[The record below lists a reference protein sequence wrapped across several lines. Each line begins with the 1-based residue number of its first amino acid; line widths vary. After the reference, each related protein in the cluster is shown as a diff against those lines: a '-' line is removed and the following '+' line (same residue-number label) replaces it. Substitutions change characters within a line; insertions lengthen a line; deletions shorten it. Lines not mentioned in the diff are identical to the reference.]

1 MKPSELKSF
10 IKEAVREAIQE
21 ELKDILLEAVRAP
34 KLPIQETYQGT
45 PIGVGGTG
53 VTNTTLSSNGTT
65 SLTSQKSATEKRAM
79 MESIMGDM
87 RRGQDTLSFN
97 SADARG
103 IGVTANTLQVAP
115 GMNTSGEGSSLPAGN
130 VGLDMIMGLMKGGK

>member
-34 KLPIQETYQGT
+34 KLPIQETYQMSPVAVDTAT
-45 PIGVGGTG
+45 PQ
-53 VTNTTLSSNGTT
+53 LP
-65 SLTSQKSATEKRAM
+65 QKSPTEKRAM

-87 RRGQDTLSFN
+87 RRGQDTLNFTTQN
-97 SADARG
+97 LA
-103 IGVTANTLQVAP
+103 ANTLQVTP
-115 GMNTSGEGSSLPAGN
+115 GMNTTGDGTKLPEGN
-130 VGLDMIMGLMKGGK
+130 VGLDMIMGLMGKK

>member
-1 MKPSELKSF
+1 MKPSELKLF

-34 KLPIQETYQGT
+34 KAPIIGT
-45 PIGVGGTG
+45 HVGGEGFG
-53 VTNTTLSSNGTT
+53 VANTST
-65 SLTSQKSATEKRAM
+65 SPTKSPAEKRAM

-97 SADARG
+97 SANA
-103 IGVTANTLQVAP
+103 VTANTLQVAP
-115 GMNTSGEGSSLPAGN
+115 GMNTTGDGTKLPEGN
-130 VGLDMIMGLMKGGK
+130 VGLDMIMGLMKGKRSRGN

>member
-34 KLPIQETYQGT
+34 KLPIQETYQISPVSTGT
-45 PIGVGGTG
+45 STQ
-53 VTNTTLSSNGTT
+53 VTNSPP
-65 SLTSQKSATEKRAM
+65 QKSPTEKRAM

-87 RRGQDTLSFN
+87 KRGQDTLNFTTQN
-97 SADARG
+97 IA
-103 IGVTANTLQVAP
+103 ANTLQVAP

-130 VGLDMIMGLMKGGK
+130 VGLDMIMGLLKGGK

>member
-34 KLPIQETYQGT
+34 KAPIQEAYQMHPVTVNATTTQT
-45 PIGVGGTG
+45 P
-53 VTNTTLSSNGTT
+53 
-65 SLTSQKSATEKRAM
+65 QKSSAEKRAM

-87 RRGQDTLSFN
+87 RRGQDTLSFT

-103 IGVTANTLQVAP
+103 MGVTANTLQVAP

-130 VGLDMIMGLMKGGK
+130 VGLDMIMGLMGKK

>member
-34 KLPIQETYQGT
+34 KSPIQETYQMS
-45 PIGVGGTG
+45 PVA
-53 VTNTTLSSNGTT
+53 VDTT
-65 SLTSQKSATEKRAM
+65 SPQLPQKSSTEKRAM

-87 RRGQDTLSFN
+87 RRGQDTISFN

-103 IGVTANTLQVAP
+103 MGVTANTLQIAP
-115 GMNTSGEGSSLPAGN
+115 GMNTSGEGSALPSGN
-130 VGLDMIMGLMKGGK
+130 VGLDMIMGLMNKK

>member
-34 KLPIQETYQGT
+34 KAPIQETYKMH
-45 PIGVGGTG
+45 P
-53 VTNTTLSSNGTT
+53 VTVDAPTTQIPPKSS
-65 SLTSQKSATEKRAM
+65 AEKRAM

-87 RRGQDTLSFN
+87 RRGQDTLNFTTQN
-97 SADARG
+97 IA
-103 IGVTANTLQVAP
+103 TNTLQVAP

>member
-34 KLPIQETYQGT
+34 KLPIQETYQMSPVAVDTTT
-45 PIGVGGTG
+45 PQ
-53 VTNTTLSSNGTT
+53 LP
-65 SLTSQKSATEKRAM
+65 QKSATEKRAM

-87 RRGQDTLSFN
+87 RRGQDTLNFTTQN
-97 SADARG
+97 IA
-103 IGVTANTLQVAP
+103 ANTLQITP
-115 GMNTSGEGSSLPAGN
+115 GMNTSGDGSKLPEGN
-130 VGLDMIMGLMKGGK
+130 VGLDMIMGLMGKK

>member
-10 IKEAVREAIQE
+10 IKDAVREAIQE

-34 KLPIQETYQGT
+34 KAPIQEAYQMHPVTVNATTTQT
-45 PIGVGGTG
+45 P
-53 VTNTTLSSNGTT
+53 
-65 SLTSQKSATEKRAM
+65 QKSAAEKRAM

-87 RRGQDTLSFN
+87 RRGQDTLSFT

-103 IGVTANTLQVAP
+103 MGVTANTLQVAP
-115 GMNTSGEGSSLPAGN
+115 GMNTTGEGSSLPASN
-130 VGLDMIMGLMKGGK
+130 VGLDMIMGLMGKK

>member
-34 KLPIQETYQGT
+34 KAPVIET
-45 PIGVGGTG
+45 PVGGEGFG
-53 VTNTTLSSNGTT
+53 VANTSTPPA
-65 SLTSQKSATEKRAM
+65 KSPAERKAV

-87 RRGQDTLSFN
+87 RRGQDTLNFT
-97 SADARG
+97 SANA
-103 IGVTANTLQVAP
+103 VTADTLQVAP
-115 GMNTSGEGSSLPAGN
+115 GMNTTGDGTKLPEGN
-130 VGLDMIMGLMKGGK
+130 VGLDMIMGLMKGGR

>member
-34 KLPIQETYQGT
+34 KAPVMEA
-45 PIGVGGTG
+45 PVGGSGYG
-53 VTNTTLSSNGTT
+53 VANTTPVP
-65 SLTSQKSATEKRAM
+65 QKSSSEKRAM

-87 RRGQDTLSFN
+87 RKGQDTLSFN

-103 IGVTANTLQVAP
+103 ASINQTTMQVPSGAMP
-115 GMNTSGEGSSLPAGN
+115 GGDLPSGN
-130 VGLDMIMGLMKGGK
+130 VGLDMIMGLMKGNK

>member
-21 ELKDILLEAVRAP
+21 ELKDILLEAVRTP
-34 KLPIQETYQGT
+34 KASIIET
-45 PIGVGGTG
+45 PVGVGGHGT
-53 VTNTTLSSNGTT
+53 VTTTQAP
-65 SLTSQKSATEKRAM
+65 QKSAAEKRAM

-97 SADARG
+97 SANARG
-103 IGVTANTLQVAP
+103 ASMNQTTLQVAP
-115 GMNTSGEGSSLPAGN
+115 GMNTSGEGSKLPDGN

>member
-34 KLPIQETYQGT
+34 KLPIQETYQMSPVAVDT
-45 PIGVGGTG
+45 
-53 VTNTTLSSNGTT
+53 TT
-65 SLTSQKSATEKRAM
+65 SQLPQKSATEKRAM

-87 RRGQDTLSFN
+87 RRGQDTLNFTTQN
-97 SADARG
+97 IA
-103 IGVTANTLQVAP
+103 ANTLQITP
-115 GMNTSGEGSSLPAGN
+115 GMNTSGDGSKLPEGN
-130 VGLDMIMGLMKGGK
+130 VGLDMIMGLMGKK

>member
-21 ELKDILLEAVRAP
+21 EIKDILLEAVRAP
-34 KLPIQETYQGT
+34 KAPIQEAYQMHPVTVNATTTQT
-45 PIGVGGTG
+45 PA
-53 VTNTTLSSNGTT
+53 
-65 SLTSQKSATEKRAM
+65 KSPAERKAM

-87 RRGQDTLSFN
+87 RRGQDTLNFTTQN
-97 SADARG
+97 IA
-103 IGVTANTLQVAP
+103 ANTLQVAP
-115 GMNTSGEGSSLPAGN
+115 GMNTTGDGTKLPEGN

>member
-34 KLPIQETYQGT
+34 KAPIQEAYQMH
-45 PIGVGGTG
+45 P
-53 VTNTTLSSNGTT
+53 VTVNATTT
-65 SLTSQKSATEKRAM
+65 SVPQKSTAEKRAM

-103 IGVTANTLQVAP
+103 MGVTANTLQVAP
-115 GMNTSGEGSSLPAGN
+115 GMNTSGEGSKLPEGN
-130 VGLDMIMGLMKGGK
+130 VGLDMIMGLMGKK

>member
-21 ELKDILLEAVRAP
+21 ELKDILLEAVRTP
-34 KLPIQETYQGT
+34 KTPVVETYTQPT
-45 PIGVGGTG
+45 PTQP
-53 VTNTTLSSNGTT
+53 TKT
-65 SLTSQKSATEKRAM
+65 SAEKRAM
-79 MESIMGDM
+79 VESIMGDM

-103 IGVTANTLQVAP
+103 MGVTSNTLQVAP
-115 GMNTSGEGSSLPAGN
+115 GMNTSGEGSRLPEGN
-130 VGLDMIMGLMKGGK
+130 VGLDMIMGLMNKK

>member
-34 KLPIQETYQGT
+34 KAPIQEAYKMHPVTVDT
-45 PIGVGGTG
+45 P
-53 VTNTTLSSNGTT
+53 TTQVP
-65 SLTSQKSATEKRAM
+65 QKSAAEKRAM

-87 RRGQDTLSFN
+87 RRGQDTLSFT
-97 SADARG
+97 SAN
-103 IGVTANTLQVAP
+103 ANTIQVAP
-115 GMNTSGEGSSLPAGN
+115 GMNTSGEGSKLPEGN
-130 VGLDMIMGLMKGGK
+130 VGLDMIMGLMKGNK

>member
-34 KLPIQETYQGT
+34 KAPIQEAYQMHPVTVNATTTQT
-45 PIGVGGTG
+45 PT
-53 VTNTTLSSNGTT
+53 
-65 SLTSQKSATEKRAM
+65 KSPAEKRAM

-87 RRGQDTLSFN
+87 RRGQDNLSFN

-103 IGVTANTLQVAP
+103 MGVTANTLQVTP
-115 GMNTSGEGSSLPAGN
+115 GMNTTGDGSRLPEGN
-130 VGLDMIMGLMKGGK
+130 VGLDMIMGLMNKK

>member
-10 IKEAVREAIQE
+10 IKDAVREAIQE

-34 KLPIQETYQGT
+34 KAPIIEAPVGGVGYGVVNTGT
-45 PIGVGGTG
+45 PVAPQP
-53 VTNTTLSSNGTT
+53 STT
-65 SLTSQKSATEKRAM
+65 SAAEKRAM

-103 IGVTANTLQVAP
+103 MGMNQTTLQVAP

-130 VGLDMIMGLMKGGK
+130 VGLDMIMGLMNKK

>member
-34 KLPIQETYQGT
+34 KLPIQETYQMNNLLSPVAVDTAT
-45 PIGVGGTG
+45 PQ
-53 VTNTTLSSNGTT
+53 LP
-65 SLTSQKSATEKRAM
+65 QKSSTEKRAM

-103 IGVTANTLQVAP
+103 AGINQTTLQVAP
-115 GMNTSGEGSSLPAGN
+115 GMNTSGEGSALPSGN
-130 VGLDMIMGLMKGGK
+130 VGLDMIMGLMGKK

>member
-34 KLPIQETYQGT
+34 KAPIQETYKMH
-45 PIGVGGTG
+45 P
-53 VTNTTLSSNGTT
+53 VTVDATTTQSPP
-65 SLTSQKSATEKRAM
+65 KSAAERKAM

-87 RRGQDTLSFN
+87 RRGQDTLNFTTQN
-97 SADARG
+97 IA
-103 IGVTANTLQVAP
+103 ANTLQVTP
-115 GMNTSGEGSSLPAGN
+115 GMNTTGDGTKLPEGN

>member
-34 KLPIQETYQGT
+34 KLPIQETYQMS
-45 PIGVGGTG
+45 PIAVD
-53 VTNTTLSSNGTT
+53 TT
-65 SLTSQKSATEKRAM
+65 SPQPPQKSATEKRAM

-97 SADARG
+97 SANA
-103 IGVTANTLQVAP
+103 VTANTLQVAP
-115 GMNTSGEGSSLPAGN
+115 GMNTTGDGTKLPEGN
-130 VGLDMIMGLMKGGK
+130 VGLDMIMGLMKGKR

>member
-34 KLPIQETYQGT
+34 KLPIQETYQMNNLLQPVT
-45 PIGVGGTG
+45 VDTTTQ
-53 VTNTTLSSNGTT
+53 VTNSIP
-65 SLTSQKSATEKRAM
+65 QKSASEKRAM

-87 RRGQDTLSFN
+87 KRGQDTLNFTTQN
-97 SADARG
+97 IA
-103 IGVTANTLQVAP
+103 TNTLQITP
-115 GMNTSGEGSSLPAGN
+115 GMNTSGDGSKLPEGN
-130 VGLDMIMGLMKGGK
+130 VGLDMIMGLMNKK

>member
-34 KLPIQETYQGT
+34 KLPIQETYQMNNLLQPVT
-45 PIGVGGTG
+45 VDTTTQ
-53 VTNTTLSSNGTT
+53 VTNRIP
-65 SLTSQKSATEKRAM
+65 QKSATEKRAM
-79 MESIMGDM
+79 VESIMGDM

-97 SADARG
+97 STDARG
-103 IGVTANTLQVAP
+103 AGINQTTLQVAP
-115 GMNTSGEGSSLPAGN
+115 GMNTSGEGSALPAGN
-130 VGLDMIMGLMKGGK
+130 VGLDMIMGLMKKGK

>member
-34 KLPIQETYQGT
+34 KLPIQETYQMSPVT
-45 PIGVGGTG
+45 SN
-53 VTNTTLSSNGTT
+53 TNTTQTPLKPTAER
-65 SLTSQKSATEKRAM
+65 KAM

-103 IGVTANTLQVAP
+103 AGINQTTLQVAP

-130 VGLDMIMGLMKGGK
+130 VGLDMIMGLMGKK